1 MSEPRDPGPEE
12 RPAPDPPPARRR
24 PGRVRRWVV
33 RPFVWGLLLVV
44 VLLTAALVFFQSRFA
59 QERATALAIAR
70 VSELL
75 GRRIEVGELD
85 YTFFP
90 PAVEMRDVVLPGP
103 APGDPPVVRVPFVRA
118 QISAEDLRERVIK
131 IEQVE
136 VFEPQV
142 YLQFNPDGTNNL
154 PKFRTRQGGTRRFEF
169 QIGRILVQDGTLRI
183 NERRLPLTL
192 EAKAIWGRLVGK
204 AERGGEGGNRLDALV
219 TAQEVVTTL
228 PRAKPYPF
236 TMSAKGSIRPTEGR
250 VEIAAARVT
259 GPDLSA
265 RARGFVAYR
274 SAERQI
280 ELAIEAQGQA
290 ALANRLGY
298 VEEPIQGPVDF
309 DGRFDLAGQG
319 WSWSGTATSPRI
331 AVLNRVFSGIDARL
345 IGGRERV
352 DVDLRRARYAGGN
365 VQGAIGIE
373 TGAGNRG
380 DRGVPVALDL
390 EYEGLSI
397 QPVIRDQFPGE
408 ELPIVSG
415 ISGRAAGTLVYRFTT
430 GDVLGGSGRADVR
443 VRGTSETGLPISGNL
458 PVDLDA
464 GVISSGDIRLTA
476 PAQDILGRE
485 LVYDIPRKTGRV
497 GFRLV
502 SRDVGPLGPLL
513 TGPPQRGEEPPF
525 WLPTEGRGTADGE
538 ATFSGDDY
546 SLRIALDLQDAVA
559 PALAADTVHGSFT
572 LSRRAVD
579 DLRLEATNDG
589 GALMLTGRVP
599 LPPEGRTAAT
609 EPLALAVDA
618 AQWPV
623 SGLRYFLPAAVT
635 DEVQGMVSGRLDLSG
650 FPDRLSGRAD
660 AEIQDLAVS
669 GHRIGRVRADVD
681 FDGGRIAVERALVE
695 TPAGSILG
703 RGSFDQAT
711 EAFDLTVDAP
721 SLSLAADPFRGWLN
735 GELAGR
741 VTLAASGTG
750 TLERPQVT
758 ASVRGS
764 DLTLRGRPLGEG
776 GETSVL
782 ASWNGEQV
790 DVRGSLLGLASFEG
804 GGRLDRQ
811 RADVAIDLRTDSLG
825 VLARLVSPQPLPD
838 FTGSLIGT
846 LGVTADF
853 SAGSYRADLRLAD
866 LRLQYQGHTV
876 ASLETVVLELAPER
890 VTVRSLYLGEPGT
903 GTELFVVGTLGLA
916 EGVPLDLRFQG
927 TVPAVWA
934 ELALPDWQ
942 LEGSLEL
949 LGSVRGTLDNPLLN
963 GQGAVAGGEVIV
975 PTFAQAFEDVEGFL
989 SFNRDRVTLEELR
1002 ARLGGGTLRAN
1013 GTLTL
1018 PGEDRQLSYR
1028 LNLSA
1033 QDVSVPFPEG
1043 FLSRGDA
1050 EIAVIPTE
1058 AGRQIVGS
1066 VDLER
1071 MLYVEDVAL
1080 ELLPL
1085 VQRALQRER
1094 IEVAETNEL
1103 LAGTELNLIVRGPD
1117 ALRVRNNVANLQG
1130 DIDLTVR
1137 GTLARPV
1144 AFGEVAIGEGGT
1156 IVFNDTEYEVERGL
1170 LTFSNPNR
1178 IDPVI
1183 DLVADTRIQGFDIT
1197 LNLGGTFERPDVNFS
1212 SDANLADLE
1221 IVSLITTGRRPDDD
1235 TAPTDLTG
1243 EGDDVAAGVVARQF
1257 LYGQATSA
1265 LSKRVGTLFGFDR
1278 FRIDPLTEAGQPIS
1292 GVGVTVGKRLSRD
1305 VFVTYASDPTS
1316 NRQYVVQVEW
1326 QVERNL
1332 LLVFTQ
1338 EGDGSYALDARW
1350 ERRF

>member
-1 MSEPRDPGPEE
+1 MSEPRDPE
-12 RPAPDPPPARRR
+12 PAPETPRERRR

-33 RPFVWGLLLVV
+33 RPFIWGLLLLA
-44 VLLTAALVFFQSRFA
+44 VLLVAALFFLQSRFA
-59 QERATALAIAR
+59 QERATALVIAR

-75 GRRIEVGELD
+75 GRRLEVGELD

-103 APGDPPVVRVPFVRA
+103 RPGDPPVVRVPFVRA
-118 QISAEDLRERVIK
+118 QISAQDLRERVIK

-154 PKFRTRQGGTRRFEF
+154 PKFRTRKGGTRRFDF
-169 QIGRILVQDGTLRI
+169 QIGRILVQNGTLRL
-183 NERRLPLTL
+183 NEERLPLTL
-192 EAKAIWGRLVGK
+192 EAKAVWGRLIGK

-228 PRAKPYPF
+228 PRARPYPF
-236 TMSAKGSIRPTEGR
+236 TASAKGSIRPAEGR
-250 VEIAAARVT
+250 VEIAAARIT

-274 SAERQI
+274 AAERRI
-280 ELAIEAQGQA
+280 ELAIDAQGQA

-298 VEEPIQGPVDF
+298 VEEPIEGAVDF
-309 DGRFDLAGQG
+309 DGRFDLAGSD
-319 WSWSGTATSPRI
+319 WAWSGTATSPRI
-331 AVLNRVFSGIDARL
+331 AVLNRVFQEIEADLAGN
-345 IGGRERV
+345 RERV
-352 DVDLRRARYAGGN
+352 DADLRRVGYVGGT
-365 VQGAIGIE
+365 VQGDVGIT
-373 TGAGNRG
+373 TGG
-380 DRGVPVALDL
+380 DRGEGGVPVALDL
-390 EYEGLSI
+390 TYEGLSI
-397 QPVIRDQFPGE
+397 QPLIRDQFPGE

-415 ISGRAAGTLVYRFTT
+415 ISGRAAGTLAYRFTT

-443 VRGTSETGLPISGNL
+443 VRGTSETGLPISGTIPL
-458 PVDLDA
+458 DLEE
-464 GVISSGDIRLTA
+464 GVISSRDVRLTA

-485 LVYDIPRKTGRV
+485 VVYDLQRKTGHV
-497 GFRLV
+497 SFQLV
-502 SRDVGPLGPLL
+502 SRDVGPLSPLL
-513 TGPPQRGEEPPF
+513 TGPPKRGEEPAF

-538 ATFSGDDY
+538 AVFSGDDY

-559 PALAADTVHGSFT
+559 PALAADTVKGSFT
-572 LSRRAVD
+572 LNRRAVD

-599 LPPEGRTAAT
+599 LPPEGRTAAA

-635 DEVQGMVSGRLDLSG
+635 NEVQGMVSGRLDLAG

-660 AEIQDLAVS
+660 AQVQELAIA
-669 GHRIGRVRADVD
+669 GNRIGRVRADVG
-681 FDGGRIAVERALVE
+681 FDSGRITIERALVE
-695 TPAGSILG
+695 TPAGSVLG

-711 EAFDLTVDAP
+711 EAFDVTVDAP
-721 SLSLAADPFRGWLN
+721 SLSLAAEPFRGWLN
-735 GELAGR
+735 GELTGQ
-741 VTLAASGTG
+741 VTVAASGTG
-750 TLERPQVT
+750 TLARPQVT

-764 DLTLRGRPLGEG
+764 DLALRGRPLGQG

-782 ASWNGEQV
+782 ATWSGERV

-804 GGRLDRQ
+804 GGRLDQ
-811 RADVAIDLRTDSLG
+811 EGADVAIDLRTDNLG
-825 VLARLVSPQPLPD
+825 VLARLASPQPLPE
-838 FTGSLIGT
+838 FTGSLLGT
-846 LGVTADF
+846 LGLTADF
-853 SAGSYRADLRLAD
+853 SAGSWQADLRLAD
-866 LRLQYQGHTV
+866 LRAQYQGHTI
-876 ASLETVVLELAPER
+876 ANLEPVVVEMTPER
-890 VTVRSLYLGEPGT
+890 VRVRSLYLGEAAS
-903 GTELFVVGTLGLA
+903 GTELFVSGTLGLA
-916 EGVPLDLRFQG
+916 EGVPLDLQFQG

-934 ELALPDWQ
+934 ELALPEWQ
-942 LEGSLEL
+942 VQGSLDL

-963 GQGAVAGGEVIV
+963 GQGAVSGGEVIV
-975 PTFAQAFEDVEGFL
+975 PGFAQSFENIEAFL
-989 SFNRDRVTLEELR
+989 SFNRDRILLEHLQG
-1002 ARLGGGTLRAN
+1002 RLGGGTLEAN

-1018 PGEDRQLSYR
+1018 PGENRQVSYR
-1028 LNLSA
+1028 LNLFA
-1033 QDVSVPFPEG
+1033 KNVSVPFPEG
-1043 FLSRGDA
+1043 FLSRGNA
-1050 EIAVIPTE
+1050 EISLASTE
-1058 AGRQIVGS
+1058 AGRQIVGQ
-1066 VDLER
+1066 VDLQR

-1103 LAGTELNLIVRGPD
+1103 LSGTELNLIVRGPD
-1117 ALRVRNNVANLQG
+1117 SLRVRNNVANLEG

-1144 AFGEVAIGEGGT
+1144 AFGEVELDQGGT
-1156 IVFNDTEYEVERGL
+1156 LVFNDTEYEVERGL

-1183 DLVADTRIQGFDIT
+1183 DLVADSRIQGFDIT

-1221 IVSLITTGRRPDDD
+1221 IVSLITTGQRPDD
-1235 TAPTDLTG
+1235 TTLTDLTG
-1243 EGDDVAAGVVARQF
+1243 EGEQVAAGVVARQF

-1278 FRIDPLTEAGQPIS
+1278 FRIDPLTEAGQPIT
-1292 GVGVTVGKRLSRD
+1292 GVGVTVGKRLSSD
-1305 VFVTYASDPTS
+1305 VFVTYTSDPTS

-1338 EGDGSYALDARW
+1338 EGDGSYAVDARW